1 MLDRVPTGEHWC
13 SRSDSVT
20 EDHRFEPARPA
31 PSALPFFATLNP
43 PSMNARA
50 LLICVVAVIPML
62 AADWPTPDAR
72 EQIAVLRQQIARH
85 DELYHRRAAPEIAD
99 ADYDRLKQE
108 LAALERAFP
117 NAAAATPPLAGI
129 GDDRTGLFQAYRHL
143 VPMMSLDKAYAPE
156 ELRAFH
162 ARSVKSLGR
171 EDLFYV
177 VEPKYDGLAI
187 SVTYVQ
193 GKLTQAVT
201 RGDGTVGDDITA
213 NVRQI
218 PGLPQTLRAGPAIAV
233 PEIIELRGEI
243 YVPFAEFERVNAAR
257 ALAAEPLFANPR
269 NLAAG
274 TVRQVDA
281 RDVSRRGLRIVFF
294 GLGACEPALLRPRTQ
309 SEFHVNLKT
318 WGLPTVE
325 KFRTARG
332 LEELMRAVDALQQAR
347 ETLAFPTDGAVI
359 KLDSFGQQRE
369 TGANDV
375 APRWAVA
382 YKFPPERVE
391 TQLRSITLQVGRTGV
406 LTPVAELVPVQLA
419 GSKVARATL
428 HNREEIA
435 RKDIRVGDFVYVEK
449 AGEVIPAIAG
459 VNLARR
465 GPEAAPFQFPVAC
478 PECYAPL
485 VRSEIDVA
493 VRCPNHSCPA
503 QVRRRLEHFASKA
516 CLDIEGLGPAMIG
529 ELVGNGWVSDLPDL
543 YRLRRADLLTLG
555 KNNERTVDR
564 LLAAIEKSKRAEL
577 WRVIHGLGLPQV
589 GASTAKDLARQC
601 GSLAAL
607 AEDGPKA
614 AVVLAAPR
622 YQGLIAELISVGF
635 APGERTAAN
644 PNPNAP
650 LGGKTFVLTGTLP
663 HLTRTQATA
672 RIEAAGGTVMTIVSA
687 KTDYAVVGGDAGAKL
702 AQARA
707 LGIPIL
713 DEAALLAMMG
723 ER

>member
-1 MLDRVPTGEHWC
+1 
-13 SRSDSVT
+13 
-20 EDHRFEPARPA
+20 
-31 PSALPFFATLNP
+31 
-43 PSMNARA
+43 MNLR
-50 LLICVVAVIPML
+50 LFLISIVAVIPVL
-62 AADWPTPDAR
+62 AADGPTPDTR
-72 EQIAVLRQQIARH
+72 EQIAALRQQIARH
-85 DELYHRRAAPEIAD
+85 DELYHRRAAPEISD
-99 ADYDRLKQE
+99 ADYDQLKQQ
-108 LAALERAFP
+108 LAGLERAFP
-117 NAAAATPPLAGI
+117 DAAAVAPSLPAV
-129 GDDRTGLFQAYRHL
+129 GDDRTGMFQTYRHR
-143 VPMMSLDKAYAPE
+143 VPMMSLEKAYTPA

-162 ARSVKSLGR
+162 ARNVKSAGR
-171 EDLFYV
+171 DDLPYV

-187 SVTYVQ
+187 SVTYER
-193 GKLTQAVT
+193 GKLVRAVT
-201 RGDGTVGDDITA
+201 RGNGVEGDDITA

-218 PGLPQTLRAGPAIAV
+218 SGLPRTLRTGAAIAV
-233 PEIIELRGEI
+233 PEFIELRGEI

-281 RDVSRRGLRIVFF
+281 RDVARRGLRIVFF
-294 GLGACEPALLRPRTQ
+294 GLGACEPALVRPRSQ
-309 SEFHVNLKT
+309 VEFHATMKT

-325 KFRTARG
+325 KFWTAHG
-332 LEELMRAVDALQQAR
+332 LEELVRAVDALQQAR
-347 ETLAFPTDGAVI
+347 GTLTFPTDGAVI
-359 KLDSFGQQRE
+359 KLDSLEQQRE
-369 TGANDV
+369 IDANGAT
-375 APRWAVA
+375 PRWALA
-382 YKFPPERVE
+382 YKFAPERVE
-391 TQLRSITLQVGRTGV
+391 TQLRAITLQVGRTGV
-406 LTPVAELVPVQLA
+406 LTPVAELVPIQLA

-465 GPEAAPFQFPVAC
+465 TAEVRPFQFPVGC

-493 VRCPNHSCPA
+493 VRCPNQSCPA

-516 CLDIEGLGPAMIG
+516 CLDIEGLGPAMVD

-543 YRLRRADLLTLG
+543 YRLRRADLLMLG
-555 KNNERTVDR
+555 KNNEKSVDR

-607 AEDGPKA
+607 AEHGPKA
-614 AVVLAAPR
+614 AVVLGEPR
-622 YQGLIAELISVGF
+622 YQGLIAELIAVGF
-635 APGERTAAN
+635 APGEGTTTKLNAN
-644 PNPNAP
+644 LP
-650 LGGKTFVLTGTLP
+650 LAGKTFVLTGTLP
-663 HLTRTQATA
+663 HLTRTQAA
-672 RIEAAGGTVMTIVSA
+672 AKIEAAGGTVMTSVSA
-687 KTDYAVVGGDAGAKL
+687 KTHFAVVGAEAGGKL

-707 LGIPIL
+707 LGVQIL